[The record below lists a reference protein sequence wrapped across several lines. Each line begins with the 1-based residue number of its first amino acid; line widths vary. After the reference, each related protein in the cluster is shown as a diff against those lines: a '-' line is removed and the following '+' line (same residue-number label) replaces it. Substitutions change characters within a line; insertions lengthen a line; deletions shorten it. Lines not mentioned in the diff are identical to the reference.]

1 MQLLIYNAHSQII
14 RESKLMF
21 GWYTPD
27 DNLLRNGALPVMVNM
42 PRTNH
47 LEHLQG
53 IYKTGLAVNNP
64 RNFAWRNLPSV
75 SRHISHFGAKVNFY
89 EEEVDSMMRQ
99 SRQRKDAL
107 AARAEGPQERA
118 RLAGLG
124 FTTSQPLEEMVAR
137 DIACDWVK
145 TNQERWKA
153 WIPPICRPGS
163 AADEALA
170 KCKDCI
176 AGYFCGGG
184 ELEPQQCPPGYF
196 CPPGTAE
203 PVPCRSGWTSEAG
216 ALSRA
221 DCDACRSGTVR
232 VGSTCMLAYTLVVV
246 VVLPVV
252 LGSAAAAAIYTCHN
266 WLKQRKAFIIPY
278 DRVIFGERLRHIG
291 TSIRGHAGSKV
302 FAGTYDGTD
311 VAVKFLTTPA
321 GDSSALGPP
330 TQVDD
335 LDASVID
342 RTQGEDP
349 GDGVGC
355 GSGVDSDVETGRCS
369 ATCVP
374 SSKHRTRN
382 SNFLQVVQVEM
393 RRLCALRHSNVVTY
407 IGFQL
412 DNHQVMVIMELM
424 QYGSLYDMLR
434 NETLAL
440 DDDMVPDILHDI
452 TQGMN
457 YLHTQ
462 SPPILHR
469 FLSTTNV
476 LLDHTLTAK
485 VADSAYPRVGK
496 RVATHLA
503 RVRSTHYP
511 FEDGDLGADSAVS
524 SGDAGGH
531 NTPDRF
537 SSNSLNPFSKQVR
550 LVSEAD
556 GNGDKATN
564 AQRRHSGSD
573 SVLNRSRSSGLQRNR
588 SSSVASQSE
597 VSNHVSSIRSNRQD
611 ESWVTPAVMYM
622 APEILTGEDGGRA
635 VDVYA
640 FGILVYEVMMRCDLF
655 AKLSAGCSPVNAP
668 SMIVRVL
675 CELAEGDFDHSKY
688 MPIPT
693 GINPSLAGLCRDC
706 CHFSGQKRPTFS
718 EAARRLKALMTTDVH
733 AGSHMNLSSLAIASR
748 ASGRREPM
756 MAKRDSRRMKQ
767 QHHASEK
774 LLLQVFPWHVSQ
786 ALKENRKVE
795 PETFPCVTIFFSDV
809 VGFTEMASGMEPH
822 LVMDMLDRLYTKFD
836 LLSEKYDVFKVET
849 IGDSYMA
856 VSNLHRN
863 QAADHALR
871 IACFAQAA
879 VEAANHTPID
889 LMDSSKGC
897 VRVRVGFHCG
907 PVVATVVGR
916 KNPRYCLFGDAVN
929 TASRMETNSDAG
941 KVLCSADAHALLH
954 VQGVQVTP
962 GIVPFQKTTIIAKGK
977 GTLTAH
983 WVSDLEDPF
992 LTAKDRQEIT
1002 RTKPV
1007 FMPASSV
1014 SWNSSFSSRYT
1025 SGLSDAAEDSQ
1036 TQRKEE
1042 QVPCTWK
1049 GVWFR
1054 EDGAD
1059 EAKRRTG
1066 HGHEN
1071 GFCAPEDVEIKGTHF
1086 CVDIQEDHG
1095 GRGQLEH
1102 GRDTSENIVASGY
1115 ECEKEDAGASEPQS
1129 QHAPERG
1136 ANVALAR
1143 GAVDGTEAGENS
1155 EGGAARQEHREGQ
1168 EHQEGADEEVQWG
1181 EITNE
1186 HFYASASA

>member
-1 MQLLIYNAHSQII
+1 
-14 RESKLMF
+14 MF

-27 DNLLRNGALPVMVNM
+27 DNLLRNGKLPVMVNM

-75 SRHISHFGAKVNFY
+75 SRHVSHFGARVNYY

-107 AARAEGPQERA
+107 AARVPDPQETA

-124 FTTSQPLEEMVAR
+124 FTTTQPLEEMVAR

-145 TNQERWKA
+145 ANPQRWKA
-153 WIPPICRPGS
+153 WIPEICPPGS

-170 KCKDCI
+170 TCKDCT

-184 ELEPQQCPPGYF
+184 VLEPQQCPPGYF
-196 CPPGTAE
+196 CPPRTAE
-203 PVPCRSGWTSEAG
+203 PVPCHSGRTSEAG
-216 ALSRA
+216 AVSRA
-221 DCDACRSGTVR
+221 DCDACGSGTVR
-232 VGSTCMLAYTLVVV
+232 VGSTCMLASTLVLV

-252 LGSAAAAAIYTCHN
+252 LGSAAAAAIYMN
-266 WLKQRKAFIIPY
+266 LYWLKQRKAFIIPY

-302 FAGTYDGTD
+302 FAGTYDGTN

-321 GDSSALGPP
+321 GVSAALGPP
-330 TQVDD
+330 TQVYD
-335 LDASVID
+335 LDASIYG

-349 GDGVGC
+349 GDGVRD
-355 GSGVDSDVETGRCS
+355 GSGVDGDVETGCCS
-369 ATCVP
+369 ASCVP
-374 SSKHRTRN
+374 SSKQRTQN
-382 SNFLQVVQVEM
+382 SNFLQAVQVEM

-407 IGFQL
+407 LGFQL

-457 YLHTQ
+457 YLQTQ
-462 SPPILHR
+462 NPPILHR
-469 FLSTTNV
+469 FLSSTNV

-485 VADSAYPRVGK
+485 VADAAYPRVGK
-496 RVATHLA
+496 SVAKHLA
-503 RVRSTHYP
+503 RIRSTHYP
-511 FEDGDLGADSAVS
+511 FEDGNLGADSAVS

-531 NTPDRF
+531 NTPERF
-537 SSNSLNPFSKQVR
+537 SSNFVNSSSKKLR

-564 AQRRHSGSD
+564 AQRRSSGND
-573 SVLNRSRSSGLQRNR
+573 SMPTCSRSRSNGSQRR
-588 SSSVASQSE
+588 GSSSLASQSE
-597 VSNHVSSIRSNRQD
+597 VSSHETSNRSSRQD
-611 ESWVTPAVMYM
+611 ESWVTPAVVYM
-622 APEILTGEDGGRA
+622 APEILTGEDGGQA

-655 AKLSAGCSPVNAP
+655 AKLSAGHSPVNTP

-718 EAARRLKALMTTDVH
+718 EAARRLKALMNTDVH
-733 AGSHMNLSSLAIASR
+733 TGSHMNLSSLEMASR

-756 MAKRDSRRMKQ
+756 MARRDPRRRKQ
-767 QHHASEK
+767 QQHASEK

-795 PETFPCVTIFFSDV
+795 PETFPSVTIFFSDV
-809 VGFTEMASGMEPH
+809 VGFTEMASDMEPH

-836 LLSEKYDVFKVET
+836 MLSEKYDVFKVET

-856 VSNLHRN
+856 VSNLHTS

-879 VEAANHTPID
+879 VEAANQTPID

-897 VRVRVGFHCG
+897 VRVRIGFHCG
-907 PVVATVVGR
+907 SVVATVVGR

-929 TASRMETNSDAG
+929 TASRMETNSDAS

-954 VQGVQVTP
+954 AQGVQGTP
-962 GIVPFQKTTIIAKGK
+962 GGVPFEKTSIMAKGK
-977 GTLTAH
+977 GRLTAH
-983 WVSDLEDPF
+983 WVRDLEDPF
-992 LTAKDRQEIT
+992 LAAEDRQGIT
-1002 RTKPV
+1002 GLKPSCKL
-1007 FMPASSV
+1007 ASSV
-1014 SWNSSFSSRYT
+1014 SWNSSFSSRQT
-1025 SGLSDAAEDSQ
+1025 SGLSDGGENSQ
-1036 TQRKEE
+1036 TQQE
-1042 QVPCTWK
+1042 QVSSTSK

-1054 EDGAD
+1054 NDGAD
-1059 EAKRRTG
+1059 DAERRSG

-1071 GFCAPEDVEIKGTHF
+1071 GVCAPEDVEISGTHF
-1086 CVDIQEDHG
+1086 CVDVEEDDG
-1095 GRGQLEH
+1095 GRGQLER
-1102 GRDTSENIVASGY
+1102 GRDTSAVVASGD
-1115 ECEKEDAGASEPQS
+1115 ECENKDAGASEPQF
-1129 QHAPERG
+1129 QHAPEGG

-1143 GAVDGTEAGENS
+1143 GAVDGTEAGPAKTEAGENS

-1168 EHQEGADEEVQWG
+1168 GHQEEADENVQWG
-1181 EITNE
+1181 EMTNE